1 MQKIN
6 LIISNQLVIS
16 KSVRSNTS
24 ITTKNTKKINKKNTV
39 NVLTA
44 IALNF
49 IVNVLQINNI
59 VHHNVHVNNV

>member
-1 MQKIN
+1 VQKIN